1 MDMEVT
7 FGPILGIELTTMD
20 KGLQDIIGTTTNDE
34 YQGKWQKM
42 TSAALH
48 DAANLSKI
56 LPTAMLLV
64 PLIDG
69 MSHDFTEDTA
79 TVDLIAGIRVLATAS
94 LGVDG
99 ARYGP
104 SRCDRTD
111 WSC

>member
-1 MDMEVT
+1 
-7 FGPILGIELTTMD
+7 
-20 KGLQDIIGTTTNDE
+20 
-34 YQGKWQKM
+34 
-42 TSAALH
+42 
-48 DAANLSKI
+48 
-56 LPTAMLLV
+56 MLFV